1 MRIANISDIPA
12 VQKLHAELF
21 TYEDAFLKLYNNN
34 YDESA
39 ASTKYFKSRIN
50 PENGRIFLAEEGG
63 KVVGYLCAGK
73 GVEEYREVPRYAE
86 IESLFVV
93 ENCRGQNVGK
103 LLINAFKEWARA
115 EGINRLKVEV
125 VHSNVRSLAFYQR
138 EGFLPTYLELESIEI
153 TSQ

>member
-1 MRIANISDIPA
+1 MRTANISDIPA

-34 YDESA
+34 YDDSA

-50 PENGRIFLAEEGG
+50 PENGRIFLAEDGG

-73 GVEEYREVPRYAE
+73 GVEEYREASRYAE

-93 ENCRGQNVGK
+93 VNSRGQSVGK
-103 LLINAFKEWARA
+103 SLINAFKEWARI

-125 VHSNVRSLAFYQR
+125 VHSNLRTFEFYQR
-138 EGFLPTYLELESIEI
+138 EGFRPTYLKLEIEN
-153 TSQ
+153 